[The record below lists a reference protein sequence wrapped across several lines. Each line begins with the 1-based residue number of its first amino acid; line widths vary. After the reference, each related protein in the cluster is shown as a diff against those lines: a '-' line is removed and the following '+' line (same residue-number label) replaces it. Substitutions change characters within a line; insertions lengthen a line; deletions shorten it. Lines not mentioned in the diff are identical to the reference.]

1 MICIRHGEHGNSAVQ
16 LKRSKKNFKMFMH
29 LKFSYD
35 SWCFEENKHPVLDDH
50 KFSWIRKVPEIIV
63 TTLDIYHYNIA
74 LKRQDLNILT
84 IIACSMF
91 LQLIW
96 IKTIPDFSFSQTQGW
111 IIFYLLR
118 SFEIFCT
125 ANVGLN
131 SKENLEKE
139 FQLKVSDVKLL
150 MTWIFSAAGLE
161 FYWID
166 IKYQDAA
173 GWKKRVQFF
182 VSFSG
187 NTFSLFS
194 FLWLEWQF
202 LIFFL
207 FYCSTLSFYL
217 QFEGGKRISIRSCA
231 RKEMKKIVFEWWKV
245 KKYFSSNNFLD
256 LLFVDNN
263 EN

>member
-173 GWKKRVQFF
+173 GWKKKGSIFCVVFRKYF
-182 VSFSG
+182 
-187 NTFSLFS
+187 FSLFFPLTRMTIFNIFPLLLFNS
-194 FLWLEWQF
+194 FLLPAIWRRQKDINSQLRKIGNEKNRIWMMESEKIFQLEQF
-202 LIFFL
+202 LR
-207 FYCSTLSFYL
+207 SF
-217 QFEGGKRISIRSCA
+217 IR
-231 RKEMKKIVFEWWKV
+231 W
-245 KKYFSSNNFLD
+245 
-256 LLFVDNN
+256 
-263 EN
+263 